1 MSTVN
6 LLARNC
12 TLFTP
17 TKALDEDAY
26 RESLQRFV
34 EFGIGPFLAS
44 GGSGEANSLSWDEVR
59 RVYQIGVEVCRDK
72 VPVYANMP
80 EVRSAREAI
89 DFSRLAIETGV
100 DIVNLY
106 GPASLHG
113 YRPTDGELTA
123 YFDEV
128 LTAIKHPVTLAPN
141 PIQGYTIKARLIAEL
156 CNRYPQV
163 ESVTLNGLDGD
174 AYFIDLRDALTRDVG
189 MNVPLSGSFH
199 TLGLGA
205 TGLSCNETNFIP
217 RTLRQYVD
225 CYDRGDLAGANQ
237 IYADL
242 RRFQRF
248 VEQWPGARWQKMALK
263 VFRLP
268 GGEGGLRK
276 PYLMPGDAELE
287 RFTTGL
293 LALGLAEI
301 DELAR
306 SSSCTQQTA
315 VSPPP
320 AA

>member
-1 MSTVN
+1 MPTIN

-34 EFGIGPFLAS
+34 EFRIGPFLAS
-44 GGSGEANSLSWDEVR
+44 GGSGEANSLSRDEVR
-59 RVYQIGVEVCRDK
+59 RVYEIGVEVCRGK

-80 EVRSAREAI
+80 EVRTAQEAI
-89 DFSRLAIETGV
+89 DYSRLAIEAGV

-128 LTAIKHPVTLAPN
+128 LTAIRHPVTLAPN
-141 PIQGYTIKARLIAEL
+141 PIQGYPINARLIADF
-156 CNRYPQV
+156 CNRYSQV

-174 AYFIDLRDALTRDVG
+174 AYFIDLKDALTRDLGV
-189 MNVPLSGSFH
+189 NVPLAGSLH

-205 TGLSCNETNFIP
+205 TGLSCNQINFIP
-217 RTLRQYVD
+217 RTVRHYVD
-225 CYDRGDLAGANQ
+225 CYERGDLAEAHQ

-242 RRFQRF
+242 HRFNRF
-248 VEQWPGARWQKMALK
+248 VEQWRGARWQKMALK
-263 VFRLP
+263 VFKLP

-276 PYLMPGDAELE
+276 PYLMPSDAEVE
-287 RFTTGL
+287 RFTRGL

-301 DELAR
+301 EELAE
-306 SSSCTQQTA
+306 
-315 VSPPP
+315 
-320 AA
+320 AAGLGWQGVRVD

>member
-1 MSTVN
+1 MSKVN

-17 TKALDEDAY
+17 SKALDEDAY

-34 EFGIGPFLAS
+34 DFKIGPFLAS
-44 GGSGEANSLSWDEVR
+44 GGSGEANSLSWDEVH
-59 RVYQIGVEVCRDK
+59 RVYQISVEVCRGK

-80 EVRSAREAI
+80 EVRSAQEAI
-89 DFSRLAIETGV
+89 DFSRLAIEAGV

-113 YRPTDGELTA
+113 YRPTDAELTA
-123 YFDEV
+123 YFDDV

-141 PIQGYTIKARLIAEL
+141 PIQGYTPRAGLIADL
-156 CNRYPQV
+156 CNRYTQV

-174 AYFIDLRDALTRDVG
+174 AYFIDLKDGLTRDVG
-189 MNVPLSGSFH
+189 MNVPLAGSLH
-199 TLGLGA
+199 TFGLGA
-205 TGLSCNETNFIP
+205 TGLSCNQINFIP
-217 RTLRQYVD
+217 RTCRQYVD
-225 CYDRGDLAGANQ
+225 CYERGDLAGAHR

-242 RRFQRF
+242 HRFNRF
-248 VEQWPGARWQKMALK
+248 VEQWRGARWQKMALK
-263 VFRLP
+263 VFKLP

-276 PYLMPGDAELE
+276 PYLMPADAEVE
-287 RFTTGL
+287 RCTTGL

-306 SSSCTQQTA
+306 
-315 VSPPP
+315 
-320 AA
+320 AAGLGNPSGGRR

>member
-1 MSTVN
+1 MSKVN

-12 TLFTP
+12 TLFT
-17 TKALDEDAY
+17 TSKALDEDAY

-34 EFGIGPFLAS
+34 DFKIGPFLAS
-44 GGSGEANSLSWDEVR
+44 GGSGEANSLSRDEVR
-59 RVYQIGVEVCRDK
+59 RIYQIGVEVCRGK

-89 DFSRLAIETGV
+89 DFSRLAIEAGV

-141 PIQGYTIKARLIAEL
+141 PIQGYSIKPQLIAEF

-174 AYFIDLRDALTRDVG
+174 TYFIDLKDALKRDVG
-189 MNVPLSGSFH
+189 MNVPLAGSLH

-205 TGLSCNETNFIP
+205 TGLSCNQTNFIP
-217 RTLRQYVD
+217 GTVRRYVD
-225 CYDRGDLAGANQ
+225 CYERGDLAAAHH

-242 RRFQRF
+242 HRFNRF
-248 VEQWPGARWQKMALK
+248 VEQWRGARWQKMALK

-268 GGEGGLRK
+268 GGEGGT
-276 PYLMPGDAELE
+276 A
-287 RFTTGL
+287 
-293 LALGLAEI
+293 
-301 DELAR
+301 
-306 SSSCTQQTA
+306 QA
-315 VSPPP
+315 VSDAVRCRSEALHNRP
-320 AA
+320 AGAGPRRD

>member
-1 MSTVN
+1 MPTVN

-12 TLFTP
+12 TLFTT

-26 RESLQRFV
+26 RRSLQRFV
-34 EFGIGPFLAS
+34 DFKVGPFVAS

-59 RVYQIGVEVCRDK
+59 RVYQIGVEVCRGK

-80 EVRSAREAI
+80 EVRSAQEAI
-89 DFSRLAIETGV
+89 DFSRLAIEAGV

-128 LTAIKHPVTLAPN
+128 LTAINHPVTLAPN
-141 PIQGYTIKARLIAEL
+141 PIQGYSIKARLIADL

-174 AYFIDLRDALTRDVG
+174 EYFIDLKDALTRDVG
-189 MNVPLSGSFH
+189 MNVPLAGSLH

-205 TGLSCNETNFIP
+205 TGLSCNQTNFIP
-217 RTLRQYVD
+217 RTVRHYVD
-225 CYDRGDLAGANQ
+225 CYERGDLAAAHQ

-242 RRFQRF
+242 HRFNRF

-263 VFRLP
+263 VFKLP

-276 PYLMPGDAELE
+276 PYLMPTDAEVE
-287 RFTTGL
+287 RFTTAL

-301 DELAR
+301 DELAK
-306 SSSCTQQTA
+306 
-315 VSPPP
+315 
-320 AA
+320 AAGVGP

>member
-1 MSTVN
+1 MPTIN

-12 TLFTP
+12 TLFTT

-34 EFGIGPFLAS
+34 EFKIGPFLAS
-44 GGSGEANSLSWDEVR
+44 GGSGEANSLSRDEVR
-59 RVYQIGVEVCRDK
+59 RVYQIGVAVCRGK

-80 EVRSAREAI
+80 EVCTAQEAI
-89 DFSRLAIETGV
+89 DYSRLAIEARV

-113 YRPTDGELTA
+113 YRPTDAELIA

-141 PIQGYTIKARLIAEL
+141 PVQGYAIKPRLIADL
-156 CNRYPQV
+156 CNRYPHV

-174 AYFIDLRDALTRDVG
+174 AYFIDLKDALKRDVG
-189 MNVPLSGSFH
+189 MNVPLSGSLH
-199 TLGLGA
+199 TFGLGA
-205 TGLSCNETNFIP
+205 TGVSVNQCNFIP
-217 RTLRQYVD
+217 KTCRQYVD
-225 CYDRGDLAGANQ
+225 CYERGDFAAANQ

-242 RRFQRF
+242 HRFTRF
-248 VEQWPGARWQKMALK
+248 VEQWRGARWQKMALK
-263 VFRLP
+263 VFKLP

-276 PYLMPGDAELE
+276 PYLMPSDAEVE
-287 RFTTGL
+287 RFTNGL

-301 DELAR
+301 DELA
-306 SSSCTQQTA
+306 Q
-315 VSPPP
+315 
-320 AA
+320 AAGLGPEGVVHRAA